1 MDALRK
7 ILAVIAMILAAIGL
21 LICIGGL
28 IGAIALNEPAT
39 QATTG
44 ALSAM
49 ENTLT
54 IADQTA
60 QTAAASLNEAQQ
72 GIDRVNQIASGV
84 TAEDK
89 AQAAAALQST
99 VEQTIGP
106 SVARARATAANLATV
121 VVQFNA
127 TLESVN
133 RIPGM
138 SVPTLTDELQ
148 TAGQILDQAQE
159 AAGEIRS
166 AVADAETLDG
176 SRVTAA
182 TAKAASGLQAA
193 QSAIAQGQARMSAAS
208 AAVAETKADVPFWI
222 DVLSLAASLP
232 FILFGAGQVSMFI
245 LAWRWFR
252 RQQAS

>member
-7 ILAVIAMILAAIGL
+7 TLAIITMILAMIGL
-21 LICIGGL
+21 LICLGGL
-28 IGAIALNEPAT
+28 IGSIAVNEPAA
-39 QATTG
+39 QAMTG

-54 IADQTA
+54 IADQAA
-60 QTAAASLNEAQQ
+60 QTAAASLSEAQQ
-72 GIDRVNQIASGV
+72 GVDRVNQTASGL

-106 SVARARATAANLATV
+106 SVARARTLATSLSTA

-133 RIPGM
+133 RIPGL

-159 AAGEIRS
+159 AAGEVRS
-166 AVADAETLDG
+166 AVADAATLDG
-176 SRVTAA
+176 SRITAA
-182 TAKAASGLQAA
+182 TAKTASGLQTA
-193 QSAIAQGQARMSAAS
+193 QDAIAQGQARMSAAS
-208 AAVAETKADVPFWI
+208 AAIAATKASIPGWI
-222 DVLSLAASLP
+222 DAISLAAALL
-232 FILFGAGQVSMFI
+232 FILFGAGQVSMFL
-245 LAWRWFR
+245 LAWRWFKQPKR
-252 RQQAS
+252 A